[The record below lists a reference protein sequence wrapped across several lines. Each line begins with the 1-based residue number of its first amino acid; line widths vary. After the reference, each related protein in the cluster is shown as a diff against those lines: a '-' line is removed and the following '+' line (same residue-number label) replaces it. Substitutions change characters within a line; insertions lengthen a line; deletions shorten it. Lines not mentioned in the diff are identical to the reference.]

1 MLAGERRRDRR
12 VATELPVQFE
22 LGAGRTRDLSANG
35 VFFETPHPLSQE
47 QTITF
52 DLLLNE
58 VAGPASLRAA
68 CRGRVVRVIPMGGT
82 YGIAVTLDSF
92 EI

>member
-1 MLAGERRRDRR
+1 MFAGERRRDRR
-12 VATELPVQFE
+12 VSTELPVQFE
-22 LGAGRTRDLSANG
+22 LGAGRTLDLSANG
-35 VFFETPHPLSQE
+35 VFFETSHSLRAE
-47 QTITF
+47 QTIAF

-58 VAGPASLRAA
+58 AAGPASLRAA
-68 CRGRVVRVIPMGGT
+68 CRGRVVRVIPMGET